1 MAALHLSSM
10 FFPTQISSVAPSR
23 KKVQSSCATQA
34 APLASRASAITGLRL
49 PTAGKKRVAVSTN
62 AAWNPFAKS
71 TVAAASVDGTGYPA
85 GKLTIFTSKGSRAQ
99 IIEWYAVEKGLEFE
113 SVSVNM
119 RNGDHKKK
127 PFTNVNPFGKMPAVQ
142 AADGTP
148 VFESGAIL
156 LYLAGLAGELKS
168 PEDYATAAKWILYA
182 NATYWSTVEKTRT
195 GPPDQLDALNALLS
209 DRPFL
214 LGEEF
219 SVSDVALGS
228 YLYYTKAFFGEKF
241 GKHPNVSKYLTRLM
255 EMKSFK
261 ATCGAS

>member
-1 MAALHLSSM
+1 M
-10 FFPTQISSVAPSR
+10 
-23 KKVQSSCATQA
+23 
-34 APLASRASAITGLRL
+34 
-49 PTAGKKRVAVSTN
+49 STN

-71 TVAAASVDGTGYPA
+71 TVAAAAADGTGYPA

-99 IIEWYAVEKGLEFE
+99 IIEWYAVEKGIEFD

-119 RNGDHKKK
+119 RAGDHKKT

-182 NATYWSTVEKTRT
+182 NATYWTATEKTHAA
-195 GPPDQLDALNALLS
+195 PPDQLDALEALLS
-209 DRPFL
+209 GSNFL
-214 LGEEF
+214 VGDKF
-219 SVSDVALGS
+219 TVSDVALGA
-228 YLYYTKAFFGEKF
+228 YLYYTKAFFQERF
-241 GKHPNVSKYLTRLM
+241 GKHPNVAKYLARLM
-255 EMKSFK
+255 DMKSFK
-261 ATCGAS
+261 STCGAS